1 LYSKSVR
8 FLRRSNALLSKLSI
22 IRVTKNP
29 QKHQNNYQTG
39 YTVDGQSFA
48 KFMKAQRKFFTKAT
62 RQGTDSY
69 LFTSAMMAY
78 PDSTAMFSFLTP
90 DKQKL
95 SLRVNFGNYHSAIL
109 YGRPEANARY
119 SGDIQYVNIG
129 LISEEEI
136 EELMPELARAQG
148 IIFDLR
154 DYPNIWIRFTEH
166 LLQEKD
172 KLETMYTKCY
182 LYPGRELPRTDQ
194 IKPAGWYME
203 PAEPHLS
210 GKIVFLCGANSI
222 SRTESFLQNFKYNKF
237 GTIIG
242 QPTSGV
248 SGNVQGSSM
257 AGGIVIWWT
266 GMFIENPDGSRFH
279 GVGVIPDI
287 YVQPSIKAIAEGR
300 DGELERALLFLQ
312 DELKLEEVPRKM

>member
-1 LYSKSVR
+1 M
-8 FLRRSNALLSKLSI
+8 
-22 IRVTKNP
+22 TKNP

-48 KFMKAQRKFFTKAT
+48 GFIKAHRNFFTKAT
-62 RQGTDSY
+62 RQCTDSY
-69 LFTSAMMAY
+69 LFTSVMMAY

-95 SLRVNFGNYHSAIL
+95 SLRVNFENYHSAIL

-148 IIFDLR
+148 IIFDLH

-182 LYPGRELPRTDQ
+182 LYPGRELPRTD
-194 IKPAGWYME
+194 
-203 PAEPHLS
+203 
-210 GKIVFLCGANSI
+210 
-222 SRTESFLQNFKYNKF
+222 
-237 GTIIG
+237 
-242 QPTSGV
+242 
-248 SGNVQGSSM
+248 
-257 AGGIVIWWT
+257 
-266 GMFIENPDGSRFH
+266 
-279 GVGVIPDI
+279 
-287 YVQPSIKAIAEGR
+287 
-300 DGELERALLFLQ
+300 
-312 DELKLEEVPRKM
+312 